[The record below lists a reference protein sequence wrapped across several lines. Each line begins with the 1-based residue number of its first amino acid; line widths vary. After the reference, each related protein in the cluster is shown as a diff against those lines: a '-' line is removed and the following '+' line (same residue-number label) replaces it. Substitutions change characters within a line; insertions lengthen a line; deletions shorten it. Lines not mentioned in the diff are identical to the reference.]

1 MELLT
6 GELIRLRAVEPQDI
20 ERIQEWENNTKV
32 WHVSQTFAPFS
43 RFTIEQYIQTAQLDI
58 FEAKQ
63 LRLIIETVGET
74 ATPIGAIDLFDFHPH
89 HKRAGIGILINDEK
103 HRGKGYATDALNTLI
118 HYAFSRLELHQLYCN
133 ITASNLNSLKLF
145 KKAGFVESG
154 RKREWLRMQNQWED
168 EIFLQL
174 LNPMQ

>member
-6 GELIRLRAVEPQDI
+6 GELIKLRAVEPQDI

-32 WHVSQTFAPFS
+32 WHISQTFAPFS

-63 LRLIIETVGET
+63 LRLIIETKGDT
-74 ATPIGAIDLFDFHPH
+74 TMPIGAIDLFDFHPH

-103 HRGKGYATDALNTLI
+103 HRGKGYATDALKVLI

-145 KKAGFVESG
+145 KTAGFVESG
-154 RKREWLRMQNQWED
+154 RKREWLRMQNEWED

>member
-1 MELLT
+1 MELLI
-6 GELIRLRAVEPQDI
+6 GEAINLRAVEPADI
-20 ERIQEWENNTKV
+20 DKILLWENNTKV

-63 LRLIIETVGET
+63 LRLIIETIGNNE
-74 ATPIGAIDLFDFHPH
+74 AIGAIDLFDFHPH

-103 HRGKGYATDALNTLI
+103 HRGKGYASEALKILI
-118 HYAFSRLELHQLYCN
+118 HYAFTRLELHSLYCN
-133 ITASNLNSLKLF
+133 ITASNLSSLKLF

-154 RKREWLRMQNQWED
+154 RRKEWLRGNNQWED
-168 EIFLQL
+168 ELFLQL